1 MFFYYMSC
9 ISLILTIWKIIEA
22 PLNHIVDHLTCYGL
36 ELLRTNNP
44 HKYSTLA
51 LYLSFWEVV
60 AVWISRWCF
69 HASES
74 WQFFNPSLDFQKG
87 KLVHQHLCWDAPG
100 VSMFSK
106 QGIVGRKMSKT
117 TIHLHQIWFPHRWV
131 IEWPRD
137 ALPVAFANE
146 ALVPDPRA

>member
-1 MFFYYMSC
+1 MFFLLYVLHFFDPHDMEKNWSTFESYSRSPNMF
-9 ISLILTIWKIIEA
+9 
-22 PLNHIVDHLTCYGL
+22 GL